1 LLIFISSWLYL
12 DYTLGIGIVNKKK
25 EEKIVEKYFLFG
37 MIFAGRRLAQDL
49 LCLPFWQKSRGACH
63 FGSLTG

>member
-1 LLIFISSWLYL
+1 LS
-12 DYTLGIGIVNKKK
+12 TKKK

-49 LCLPFWQKSRGACH
+49 LCLPFWQKARGACH